1 MRNEMA
7 AAARNLWGYTLVTLR
22 DRPELLDEAAVWFH
36 EKWGVPEAAYR
47 ERMADYL
54 SGGTEYGWYLCLNGG
69 RIVGGLGVID
79 NDFHDRRD
87 LAPNVCAVYTEEDC
101 RGRGVAGGLLELA
114 VEDMRSRASPRCT
127 WSQTTS
133 GFTSATAGSSSAWSG
148 RKGRQGRRA
157 CMCTGDRNGGRKAGC
172 LDYSVND
179 DNGES
184 ARN

>member
-22 DRPELLDEAAVWFH
+22 DRPELLDEAAAWFH

-114 VEDMRSRASPRCT
+114 VEDMRSRGVSPLYLVTDHVGFYERYGWEFLCMAREEGT
-127 WSQTTS
+127 ERQT
-133 GFTSATAGSSSAWSG
+133 
-148 RKGRQGRRA
+148 RLYVHR
-157 CMCTGDRNGGRKAGC
+157 
-172 LDYSVND
+172 
-179 DNGES
+179 
-184 ARN
+184 